1 MGFREAFMLM
11 VELQLAWKEGIP
23 DLGVR
28 WRWWWGNCAKFKRLE
43 ISMCFQGIVR
53 NNIWKIRDRSKDW
66 ACVSGLGDG
75 VCVGGRVRGAC
86 PH

>member
-53 NNIWKIRDRSKDW
+53 NNIWKVRDPLKASD
-66 ACVSGLGDG
+66 L
-75 VCVGGRVRGAC
+75 
-86 PH
+86 